1 MNIITTNWIRM
12 VSVSVFSVSFML
24 GMALATWHEVAE
36 VTGDTAL
43 ATIIAIIYTGQAV
56 SVVST
61 GLAAV
66 IEGGAYIVVIAH
78 RMVQQGI
85 ERGKEEGRA
94 EGRAEGRQEGIVE
107 GIAIGH
113 DTGRVE
119 GRTEGRTEGRAEG
132 RAEAYEDVDKQL
144 DAYFKRM
151 DEAREKGEDFNEP
164 RPKFSRN
171 GR

>member
-94 EGRAEGRQEGIVE
+94 EGRAEGR
-107 GIAIGH
+107 
-113 DTGRVE
+113 
-119 GRTEGRTEGRAEG
+119 TEGRTEGRD
-132 RAEAYEDVDKQL
+132 EAYEDAARQNE
-144 DAYFKRM
+144 AYYKRM
-151 DEAREKGEDFNEP
+151 LDAREKGEEFNEP
-164 RPKFSRN
+164 PPTFNRN